1 MSDGPVSPVAASYTP
16 TKMSSVPGPRI
27 TYRKTASPGSAQYEV
42 SLDDAVIGTVGR
54 FSLSAGQF
62 GSRWVATTL
71 AGARSGTQI
80 SRDAAARWLV
90 EQAGAGR
97 P

>member
-1 MSDGPVSPVAASYTP
+1 
-16 TKMSSVPGPRI
+16 MSSAPGPRI
-27 TYRKTASPGSAQYEV
+27 TYRKTASPGSGQYEV

-62 GSRWVATTL
+62 GSQWVATTP
-71 AGARSGTQI
+71 AGARSGTRT

-90 EQAGAGR
+90 ELVGAGR